1 MNKTKEESA
10 VNGAPVRI
18 SSLAQLEAICTR
30 TVLVAVRIY
39 DQDVEIPVR
48 LLLDGERVRIQEI
61 LMEAQPPVKK
71 PEPGKAAEPAEGAA
85 AADPGAVEYD
95 VSEDYKKKLRHH
107 LRLARACTLYLCCPI
122 FSEARP
128 GLKDRDAILEAITE
142 TKLTDQILE
151 KIYQVALS
159 EDQKLPELVDF
170 T

>member
-1 MNKTKEESA
+1 MSTAKKEEA

-30 TVLVAVRIY
+30 TVLVVARIY

-61 LMEAQPPVKK
+61 LLEAQPPVKK
-71 PEPGKAAEPAEGAA
+71 KEPLPEAAEGAA
-85 AADPGAVEYD
+85 PAEPAPVEYE

-122 FSEARP
+122 FAEARP
-128 GLKDRDAILEAITE
+128 GLKDREAILEAITE
-142 TKLTDQILE
+142 TKLTDQVLE
-151 KIYQVALS
+151 KLYQVALS